1 MTIAAQ
7 DVHFLVSVLLG
18 HRCVGDLDV
27 ERLPVAL
34 HVFKR
39 LVTRRA
45 RVQPVWATFIYDSL
59 DLKVTACVY
68 KRDGIACKMRC
79 ELMTLPL
86 LKQLS
91 KTLTENRAK
100 VETVSD
106 KSTMQTFPMHCTYAN
121 LYACLICPV
130 YFLSNALVQVHN

>member
-1 MTIAAQ
+1 MTVAAQ

-18 HRCVGDLDV
+18 HRRVSDLDV

-45 RVQPVWATFIYDSL
+45 RVQPVWATFIYESL
-59 DLKVTACVY
+59 DLKATACVH
-68 KRDGIACKMRC
+68 KKDGIANKMRC
-79 ELMTLPL
+79 ELTTLPL

-100 VETVSD
+100 LETVSFQQ
-106 KSTMQTFPMHCTYAN
+106 SISN
-121 LYACLICPV
+121 VLYVC
-130 YFLSNALVQVHN
+130 